1 MNKRIKPLANRFL
14 AALGHRDYRW
24 LWLATMSGAS
34 AYWAL
39 IVARGILVLEMSG
52 SSGMVGVVTF
62 AAMAPRF
69 LVPPVAGYLADRF
82 RRREVLAAAYGLNML
97 NNALLTVLTFSGFL
111 ELWHLMALSL
121 LNGTVR
127 TFQMTSTAALV
138 PNLVPRETMLNAI
151 SLNSATQQ
159 GARLLGPG
167 IIVPLL
173 IISGPG
179 AAFLMSAGFYA
190 FGLFMVR
197 RIQTDSTGT
206 VGTGTGITASLILA
220 GKVVYRNPRLRVLFL
235 LVALHC
241 AMTMSF
247 ESMFPIFSRDVMSSG
262 GVGVS
267 YLMMSVGAGGLLA
280 SVLIAGVRGDLA
292 RGKILLFTGIMSGL
306 SLLALASSPA
316 MTTGVFAAAAMGAA
330 QAAFM
335 ALVNSM
341 IQMMAPDSM
350 RGRISGLNQI
360 NIGGTMAVL
369 NLGNGFIAGAIGS
382 IIVLTVLGVGFMA
395 IMLLSLLLN
404 TTREVYLGGKPNDEI
419 QV

>member
-1 MNKRIKPLANRFL
+1 M
-14 AALGHRDYRW
+14 

-82 RRREVLAAAYGLNML
+82 PRQRVLAASYWLNLL
-97 NNALLTVLTFSGFL
+97 NNALLTILTFSGFL
-111 ELWHLMALSL
+111 ELWHLMSLSV

-127 TFQMTSTAALV
+127 TFQMTSTTALV
-138 PNLVPRETMLNAI
+138 PNLVPRENLLNAV

-167 IIVPLL
+167 IIAPLL

-190 FGLFMVR
+190 FGLVMVN
-197 RIQTDSTGT
+197 RIQTDATGT
-206 VGTGTGITASLILA
+206 LRTGTGIISSLIPA
-220 GKVVYRNPRLRVLFL
+220 GAVVYRNPRLRVLFL

-247 ESMFPIFSRDVMSSG
+247 ESMFPIFVRDVMSRE

-267 YLMMSVGAGGLLA
+267 YLMMAVGAGGLISSL
-280 SVLIAGVRGDLA
+280 LIAGVQSDLTRG
-292 RGKILLFTGIMSGL
+292 RLLLGTGIISGL
-306 SLLALASSPA
+306 SLLGLASSPG
-316 MTTGVFAAAAMGAA
+316 MTIGILAATAMGAS

-350 RGRISGLNQI
+350 RGRITGLNQI

-369 NLGNGFIAGAIGS
+369 NLSNGFIAGAIGS
-382 IIVLTVLGVGFMA
+382 VIVLTVLGIGFTG
-395 IMLLSLLLN
+395 IMLISLILAS
-404 TTREVYLGGKPNDEI
+404 TREIYLEGKPTAEI
-419 QV
+419 KI

>member
-1 MNKRIKPLANRFL
+1 
-14 AALGHRDYRW
+14 
-24 LWLATMSGAS
+24 MSGAS

-39 IVARGILVLEMSG
+39 IVTRGILVLEMSG
-52 SSGMVGVVTF
+52 SSGMVGIVTF

-82 RRREVLAAAYGLNML
+82 RRRDVLAASYFLNML
-97 NNALLTVLTFSGFL
+97 NNGVLTVLTFSGFL

-127 TFQMTSTAALV
+127 TFQMTSTASLV
-138 PNLVPRETMLNAI
+138 PNLVPRENMLNAI

-167 IIVPLL
+167 IITPLL

-179 AAFLMSAGFYA
+179 AAFFMSAVFYA
-190 FGLFMVR
+190 FGLLMVK
-197 RIQTDSTGT
+197 RIQSDSTGT
-206 VGTGTGITASLILA
+206 VGSGIGITASLILA
-220 GKVVYRNPRLRVLFL
+220 AKVVYQNQRLRILFL

-247 ESMFPIFSRDVMSSG
+247 ESMFPIFARDVLFSG

-280 SVLIAGVRGDLA
+280 SVLIAGVRAEVA
-292 RGKILLFTGIMSGL
+292 RGRLLFFTGIISGL

-316 MTTGVFAAAAMGAA
+316 MTIGIFAATAMGAS

-369 NLGNGFIAGAIGS
+369 NLSNGFISGAIGS
-382 IIVLTVLGVGFMA
+382 VIVLTSLGIGFTG
-395 IMLLSLLLN
+395 IMLISLIFA
-404 TTREVYLGGKPNDEI
+404 TTREVYLGRKPADEI
-419 QV
+419 RI